1 MNRYYSLYTEESGS
15 ELHIYG
21 DIRSDDGW
29 FGSESDVSSYR
40 IEKELSGLDTSKP
53 LTVYINSRGGM
64 VGEGWAIYN
73 QLKRFEKCK
82 TVADGFVAS
91 IASVIFMAGKEREM
105 SPASMLYIHN
115 AWTNT
120 AGNAEQLRKDA
131 DDLDKMT
138 ERSAAIY
145 LEHVNIGE
153 EKLHELMDA
162 ETWIDPDEAVEM
174 GFATSKG
181 KESESTQPMQKL
193 MFKLK
198 KPQTQTPPPEPE
210 ETPMQK
216 FFKSMAKR
224 KDD

>member
-21 DIRSDDGW
+21 DITSGDGW

-40 IEKELSGLDTSKP
+40 IEQELAGLDTSKP

-91 IASVIFMAGKEREM
+91 IATVIFMAGREREM

-120 AGNAEQLRKDA
+120 AGNAQQLRKDA

-145 LEHVNIGE
+145 LEHVNIGA
-153 EKLHELMDA
+153 EKLRELMDA
-162 ETWIDPDEAVEM
+162 ETWLDPDEAVTM

-181 KESESTQPMQKL
+181 RESESTQPMQKL

-198 KPQTQTPPPEPE
+198 KSKTPAAELPQ

>member
-21 DIRSDDGW
+21 DISSDDGW
-29 FGSESDVSSYR
+29 LGSESDVSSYR

-105 SPASMLYIHN
+105 SPASMLYFH
-115 AWTNT
+115 
-120 AGNAEQLRKDA
+120 DA
-131 DDLDKMT
+131 
-138 ERSAAIY
+138 
-145 LEHVNIGE
+145 
-153 EKLHELMDA
+153 
-162 ETWIDPDEAVEM
+162 
-174 GFATSKG
+174 
-181 KESESTQPMQKL
+181 
-193 MFKLK
+193 
-198 KPQTQTPPPEPE
+198 
-210 ETPMQK
+210 
-216 FFKSMAKR
+216 
-224 KDD
+224 

>member
-40 IEKELSGLDTSKP
+40 IEQELSGLDTSKP

-115 AWTNT
+115 AWTKT

-138 ERSAAIY
+138 ELSAAIY

-198 KPQTQTPPPEPE
+198 KPQTQTPPEPE

-224 KDD
+224 KDN